1 MKKNI
6 YSFFFLI
13 SSICISCHND
23 HTNQISMNPNY
34 LNGNKMNPAFLN
46 VVDSFI
52 KTDNQTKHDIR
63 IEVYTNIENLE
74 LIQFFIRDVDP
85 KYNLENKTQFIL
97 KYKNRTIY
105 LYTSID
111 KIMTQNTNIK
121 NRSYSQ
127 TLRNWYVELKQ
138 KDNQV
143 IDKKYFSDKYIIQ
156 KLDTSGYN
164 VNKIEPIF
172 R

>member
-6 YSFFFLI
+6 YSFLFLI

-34 LNGNKMNPAFLN
+34 LNGNKMNPVFLN

-52 KTDNQTKHDIR
+52 KTDKQTKHDIR
-63 IEVYTNIENLE
+63 IDIYSNIENLE

-97 KYKNRTIY
+97 KYKNKTIY
-105 LYTSID
+105 LHTSID
-111 KIMTQNTNIK
+111 GIITRDTNIK
-121 NRSYSQ
+121 PKSYSQ
-127 TLRNWYVELKQ
+127 TSRNWYVELKQ
-138 KDNQV
+138 KENQV
-143 IDKKYFSDKYIIQ
+143 LDKKSFNDQYIIERI
-156 KLDTSGYN
+156 DTSGFYLIK
-164 VNKIEPIF
+164 VEPVF